1 MESVTLI
8 QDTVDMNK
16 EAMPT
21 GVVVTVQKECQKLY
35 DIHSNMYWLT
45 WTMVDSHDCAE
56 VKLTHK
62 TQTLI
67 VEAVK
72 HLPDHPNG
80 HDKMSAMDLPHNG
93 MVCHGWVDHFTKQA
107 SVMPMV
113 LMPTYG
119 RSDCMVIIHSIKPHL
134 KRTREA

>member
-72 HLPDHPNG
+72 RRFWHP
-80 HDKMSAMDLPHNG
+80 
-93 MVCHGWVDHFTKQA
+93 
-107 SVMPMV
+107 
-113 LMPTYG
+113 
-119 RSDCMVIIHSIKPHL
+119 I
-134 KRTREA
+134 